1 MIKYIIITKVE
12 IIITGVAKARP
23 NVDFG
28 EPETNDNNNNMTRI
42 FEAMMMT
49 AGQDKIN
56 TFGELALTQQDK
68 KSFSSRSSR
77 KAIRC

>member
-12 IIITGVAKARP
+12 IIITGVATARP
-23 NVDFG
+23 GRVDFG
-28 EPETNDNNNNMTRI
+28 EPEINDNNNNMTRI

-56 TFGELALTQQDK
+56 TFVELVDPGG
-68 KSFSSRSSR
+68 SWS
-77 KAIRC
+77 